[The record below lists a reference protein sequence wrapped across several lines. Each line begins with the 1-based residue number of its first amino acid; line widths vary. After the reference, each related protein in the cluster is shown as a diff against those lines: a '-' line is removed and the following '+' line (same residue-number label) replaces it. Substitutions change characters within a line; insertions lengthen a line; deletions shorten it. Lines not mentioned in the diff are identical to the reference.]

1 MSIFSPPHK
10 FELREFAGAPA
21 TTADRPIGPD
31 RMPVL
36 KLYLGDVVQTRKTHP
51 CGSDQWK
58 VERLGADVGIRCQG
72 CGRYVLM
79 ERAKLERRIKR
90 FRSEEH
96 TSELQSR
103 QYLVCRLLLE
113 K

>member
-1 MSIFSPPHK
+1 
-10 FELREFAGAPA
+10 
-21 TTADRPIGPD
+21 
-31 RMPVL
+31 MPVL

-90 FRSEEH
+90 FI
-96 TSELQSR
+96 SR
-103 QYLVCRLLLE
+103 PEVDVMASNLTPGGAEGQ
-113 K
+113 